1 MEKDLAREVI
11 RAVFR
16 SGSELEKLIGVLKG
30 HCSTEEYKS
39 YVRQI
44 ATAIDGIHVA
54 LLNPVLSRYPELNA
68 EIEANIARTG
78 RAMP

>member
-1 MEKDLAREVI
+1 V
-11 RAVFR
+11 
-16 SGSELEKLIGVLKG
+16 
-30 HCSTEEYKS
+30 
-39 YVRQI
+39 

-54 LLNPVLSRYPELNA
+54 LLDPVLSRYPELNA